1 MGIGQLTTGGDDQ
14 DKMVLE
20 MIVVK
25 IIASI
30 VNMFGMDIK
39 LITTSKNYIHYPVW
53 ISSERFNI
61 LFHLENVVAS
71 MYQVK

>member
-20 MIVVK
+20 MIFMK
-25 IIASI
+25 IIASV

-39 LITTSKNYIHYPVW
+39 MITTSRNYIHYPV
-53 ISSERFNI
+53 
-61 LFHLENVVAS
+61 
-71 MYQVK
+71 

>member
-1 MGIGQLTTGGDDQ
+1 MDIGQLTTGGDDQ

-30 VNMFGMDIK
+30 VNMFGIGRACIVLAQDIGCSPE
-39 LITTSKNYIHYPVW
+39 LHVGVS
-53 ISSERFNI
+53 
-61 LFHLENVVAS
+61 
-71 MYQVK
+71 